1 MKLLYRA
8 TKKLNFELQRES
20 DDIELLKIEANT
32 HYQKIIANT
41 DDRLEWHQL
50 MPNSKDYNDHNP
62 SITLPISAD
71 GLHDSEYQITH

>member
-8 TKKLNFELQRES
+8 TKKLDFELQRES

-41 DDRLEWHQL
+41 DDRLEWHQSI
-50 MPNSKDYNDHNP
+50 PDTKDYNNP
-62 SITLPISAD
+62 AITLPISAD
-71 GLHDSEYQITH
+71 GLHDSEYQIAN